1 MAKESYYSTNDE
13 IAFIDGLGT
22 FTDTTTPRLTLL
34 KRYRKA
40 LNRKHYWG
48 AVERGV
54 ILNYLDFL
62 IERGKK

>member
-34 KRYRKA
+34 KQYRKA
-40 LNRKHYWG
+40 LKRRYFWG
-48 AVERGV
+48 EVKQE
-54 ILNYLDFL
+54 IIFNYLDHL